1 MSINSFGAVV
11 SDNDGSAFITK
22 AEFDSLKNNFQSQID
37 QYNTSIDSKIDGAI
51 AGYLAGVNIAKESKI
66 TVLLKEDGKY
76 GNLTLKWCS
85 GNSVWDSESVKYANN
100 VYNIADFDWDSADR
114 DSSKKTWSGSSV
126 RYAGYL
132 RAFGEHVGVS
142 SLDDVTYLT
151 SKTVKF
157 INSKNESEW
166 IFQRTNMYT
175 SLYLNMM
182 QWTPYRN
189 AATTIS
195 SPGYWNMGGPQGVLR
210 NNNALIKQDVTNV
223 YIDTF
228 SAGGAVTKEYSYAP
242 KWSYAFDG
250 AITTRSTELDQNWTF
265 ELLCPLSTADDYYW
279 DTQDKTSYVR
289 LINYAD
295 YRLGTRY
302 TTPNSYSGDTD
313 SGWPLHTEMNSVDF
327 TPRVW
332 TSIGVPWC
340 EKATA
345 SNAMKLMSLKNV
357 NEDNQRIKNGI
368 ILCKVEEA
376 GTLNI
381 TVNADYVGTVD
392 FYVSKNPTDTW
403 SESTVQ
409 TFNITEANKDTKCK
423 LTELEDADV
432 NKYVWLRYLPTDTTV
447 KGTLKIT
454 NATITTG

>member
-1 MSINSFGAVV
+1 MRKSTRIFKKYIATFLIVLMSINSFGAVV

-85 GNSVWDSESVKYANN
+85 GNSVWDSESVKYSNN
-100 VYNIADFDWDSADR
+100 VYNIADFDWDSADKNF
-114 DSSKKTWSGSSV
+114 SKKTWSGSSV
-126 RYAGYL
+126 CYAGYL
-132 RAFGEHVGVS
+132 RAYDEHVGVS

-195 SPGYWNMGGPQGVLR
+195 SPGYWNMGGPQGVLV

-228 SAGGAVTKEYSYAP
+228 STGGAATREYSYAP
-242 KWSYAFDG
+242 KWAFLYAH
-250 AITTRSTELDQNWTF
+250 
-265 ELLCPLSTADDYYW
+265 
-279 DTQDKTSYVR
+279 DTPEHV
-289 LINYAD
+289 
-295 YRLGTRY
+295 
-302 TTPNSYSGDTD
+302 
-313 SGWPLHTEMNSVDF
+313 
-327 TPRVW
+327 
-332 TSIGVPWC
+332 
-340 EKATA
+340 
-345 SNAMKLMSLKNV
+345 
-357 NEDNQRIKNGI
+357 
-368 ILCKVEEA
+368 
-376 GTLNI
+376 
-381 TVNADYVGTVD
+381 
-392 FYVSKNPTDTW
+392 
-403 SESTVQ
+403 
-409 TFNITEANKDTKCK
+409 
-423 LTELEDADV
+423 
-432 NKYVWLRYLPTDTTV
+432 
-447 KGTLKIT
+447 
-454 NATITTG
+454 